1 MSSPKVT
8 VVIPTYNR
16 AHLIK
21 DAVESVLNQTYQDF
35 ELIVIDDGSTDN
47 TREVLAVY
55 KDKLTYIYQENQGRS
70 SARNHGIELAQGE
83 YIAFLDSDDVW
94 FPD

>member
-1 MSSPKVT
+1 MLHKKVT

-47 TREVLAVY
+47 TREVLAIY
-55 KDKLTYIYQENQGRS
+55 KDKLRYIYQENQGRS
-70 SARNHGIELAQGE
+70 AARNHGIKLAQGE
-83 YIAFLDSDDVW
+83 YIAFLDSSDYFID
-94 FPD
+94 